1 MFSLLEYLTI
11 KLVHIGS
18 KITLIRSVLQ
28 EGFSDLIAIVKVG
41 TGLKQIPL
49 MCTHQSGKIRIDFPK
64 ILGKHSIK
72 T

>member
-1 MFSLLEYLTI
+1 MFGVFFVNRKCMI
-11 KLVHIGS
+11 
-18 KITLIRSVLQ
+18 
-28 EGFSDLIAIVKVG
+28 DLIAIVKVG